1 MFYAILIKE
10 NFCLINTDH
19 INKEKAIVIES
30 TPTIFSSNRINMGNH
45 SVLID
50 SVEMLLGSLIF
61 EILLTFDDQK
71 KTNNEAATDNTIHVD
86 SIYKQQSICTK
97 KNQEG
102 SC

>member
-1 MFYAILIKE
+1 
-10 NFCLINTDH
+10 
-19 INKEKAIVIES
+19 
-30 TPTIFSSNRINMGNH
+30 
-45 SVLID
+45 
-50 SVEMLLGSLIF
+50 MLLDSLIF
-61 EILLTFDDQK
+61 EILLTFNDQK

>member
-1 MFYAILIKE
+1 
-10 NFCLINTDH
+10 
-19 INKEKAIVIES
+19 
-30 TPTIFSSNRINMGNH
+30 MGNH

-86 SIYKQQSICTK
+86 SIYKQQSICT
-97 KNQEG
+97 
-102 SC
+102 